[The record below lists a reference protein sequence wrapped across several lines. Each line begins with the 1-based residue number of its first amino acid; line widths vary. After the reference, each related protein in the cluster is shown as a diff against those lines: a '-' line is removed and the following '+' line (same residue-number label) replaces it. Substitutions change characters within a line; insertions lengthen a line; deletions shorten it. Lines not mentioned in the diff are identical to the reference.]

1 MPSSTTL
8 PASKIWYLDPG
19 PLRPLVD
26 QFTDYLVNLG
36 HTPLTVCG
44 YDDAARHFAMWLQRS
59 GVAIAH
65 VDCDT
70 CAGFANHR
78 CRCPGGRQGDRVSA
92 KYARR
97 AKRFVRFLSE
107 CGVVDRP
114 VSPGPMPLEPRVE
127 QFQDW
132 LRRHRGIATRTISK
146 HGRMVTRLLA
156 ALGTDPARYDAASI
170 RQAIL
175 GEVRGTSAA
184 YAKTMTTALRGY
196 LRFLGTLGLCRAE
209 LVHAVPT
216 IPQWRLSAMP
226 RYLPAVDVER
236 MIACCNASEARGVR
250 DKAILLLLA
259 RLGLRAGDVL
269 DLRLGHVCWTDGT
282 LRVCGKGRREVCLPL
297 PQDVGDALLD
307 YICRARPVS
316 DSDVVFLRSIAPYQP
331 FAGSSTISTVV
342 RWALVRAP
350 SLTRR
355 RAAQTSSATP
365 RQRRCCAREQHWTP
379 SARSCGTA
387 PLPPRLT
394 TPRSTSPCSSRS
406 PKFGRGLRH
415 AEPRSATPHRAPS
428 RTWLQ
433 VPHAACPAPAV
444 RVACGDTR

>member
-1 MPSSTTL
+1 MSNSTTL

-19 PLRPLVD
+19 PLRLLVD
-26 QFTDYLVNLG
+26 QFTDHLVNLG
-36 HTPLTVCG
+36 YSALTVHG
-44 YDDAARHFAMWLQRS
+44 YGDAARHFAVWLRSS
-59 GVAIAH
+59 GVAIAD
-65 VDCDT
+65 VDGDT

-78 CRCPGGRQGDRVSA
+78 CRCPGGRQSDRVSA

-107 CGVVDRP
+107 CGIVDRP

-132 LRRHRGIATRTISK
+132 LRRHRGIATHTINK

-196 LRFLGTLGLCRAE
+196 LRFLGALGLCRAE

-236 MIACCNASEARGVR
+236 MIASCNASKACGVR

-342 RWALVRAP
+342 RWALVRATIADPP
-350 SLTRR
+350 S
-355 RAAQTSSATP
+355 
-365 RQRRCCAREQHWTP
+365 
-379 SARSCGTA
+379 
-387 PLPPRLT
+387 
-394 TPRSTSPCSSRS
+394 
-406 PKFGRGLRH
+406 RGANLLRH
-415 AEPRSATPHRAPS
+415 SAATSMLRAGATLDTIGAVLRHRSATTTAHYAKVDIPML
-428 RTWLQ
+428 LQ
-433 VPHAACPAPAV
+433 VAQLWPGAASC
-444 RVACGDTR
+444 